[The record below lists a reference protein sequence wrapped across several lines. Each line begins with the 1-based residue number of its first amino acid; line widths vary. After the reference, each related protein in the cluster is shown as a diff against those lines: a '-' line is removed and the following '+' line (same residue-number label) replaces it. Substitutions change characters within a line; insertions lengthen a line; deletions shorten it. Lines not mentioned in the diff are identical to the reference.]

1 MTDLADPALVNRVA
15 QSAIETLDLATI
27 IGPLDIAVLDLVP
40 YLHRGLVVREKEFR
54 AAVAGLDAAEF
65 AGRHVA
71 VGVPDGALV
80 PAWAVMLVAARLSP
94 GAASVAVASAEARR
108 DVLASER
115 VRAYDWARHAGKSV
129 VLKGCGTG
137 EVPLDAFAQA
147 TVALQGV
154 AAKVMFGEPC
164 SAVPVWRR
172 PAEAR
177 PEAPRPEAPRPAARA
192 ALPVAR

>member
-1 MTDLADPALVNRVA
+1 MTDLTGPVANRVA
-15 QSAIETLDLATI
+15 DSGIETLDLAAI
-27 IGPLDIAVLDLVP
+27 AGSLDVVAFDLAPL
-40 YLHRGLVVREKEFR
+40 LHRGLVVREKEFR
-54 AAVAGLDAAEF
+54 PAIASLDDADF

-71 VGVPDGALV
+71 IGVPEGALI
-80 PAWAVMLVAARLSP
+80 PAWAVMLVAARLAP
-94 GAASVAVASAEARR
+94 VAASVAVASPEARR
-108 DVLASER
+108 DVLAAEH
-115 VRAYDWARHAGKSV
+115 VRAYDWAQHAGRSV

-147 TVALQGV
+147 TIALQGV

-177 PEAPRPEAPRPAARA
+177 PEAPVARPAAKA
-192 ALPVAR
+192 APPPRVAR